1 MRPDR
6 GAQYR
11 FAVGIRRQGG
21 DGVSHA
27 LVNDLNPCIKNG
39 RDDLVLGTEMIVY
52 ATRLDPGGLGNFSE
66 RNGPVALFAESRAA
80 MSSTPSRPTALRDVS
95 LTLLA
100 VFCAIDLRFASTPN

>member
-11 FAVGIRRQGG
+11 FAVGIGPQVG

-27 LVNDLNPCIKNG
+27 RVNDSNPCIKNG

-66 RNGPVALFAESRAA
+66 RNGPVALFAEKPRGNVQHPVPSNRAA
-80 MSSTPSRPTALRDVS
+80 RCLVDFDCRVLCHRLSYRPNA
-95 LTLLA
+95 
-100 VFCAIDLRFASTPN
+100 